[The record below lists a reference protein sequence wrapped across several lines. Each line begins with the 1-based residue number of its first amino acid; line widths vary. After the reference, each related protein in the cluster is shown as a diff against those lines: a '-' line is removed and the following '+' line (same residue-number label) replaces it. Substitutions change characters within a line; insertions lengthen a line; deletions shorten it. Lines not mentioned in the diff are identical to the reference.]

1 MKFFNSVLIILLSFT
16 LVQSATICEIYSTGD
31 KKSFDS
37 VRQLNF
43 ISAFVNLA
51 VLGDPALNVPGILAS
66 EGGLAPIFAGAGSTT
81 NRGGVAV
88 TVNFLDGGTNQMVLL
103 EHLYQFF
110 GSLIGCNAAGFPP
123 YGGVA
128 SVFEVH
134 RFMDIDK
141 AENDFFIKQVGL
153 AAGALGVSSA
163 DVTIITNLLDT
174 TFNRRCSK
182 PLTIEDGVP
191 AFLIGTKPSVCVA
204 ETCPLDVDPDTT
216 CSMPAEKEL
225 GFFGRIFARIRA
237 FFSNLFG

>member
-16 LVQSATICEIYSTGD
+16 LVQSATICENYASDI
-31 KKSFDS
+31 KN
-37 VRQLNF
+37 QLGF

-153 AAGALGVSSA
+153 AAVALGVSSA

-204 ETCPLDVDPDTT
+204 ETCPLDTDP
-216 CSMPAEKEL
+216 EI
-225 GFFGRIFARIRA
+225 GRASCRERV
-237 FFSNLFG
+237 